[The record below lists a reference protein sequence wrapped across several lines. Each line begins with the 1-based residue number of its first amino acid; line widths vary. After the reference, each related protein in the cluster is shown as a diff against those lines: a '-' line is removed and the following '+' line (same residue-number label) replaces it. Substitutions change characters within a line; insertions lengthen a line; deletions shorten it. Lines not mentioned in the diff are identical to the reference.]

1 MKIYHFLAVIFA
13 FTGIFLLAAGL
24 KIRFRIS
31 EGAEDDENLLEGQ
44 YLSVPQSQT
53 YQRTGFVKLAMFCIM
68 IATGLE
74 IWATGIPPFQEDF
87 FPVEKDF
94 QSYAYILEHEQ
105 QNSIQKDELTSFL
118 QKIQNPE
125 NVYQTVLVE
134 DFFQFLS
141 KLYLTTEDITIL
153 EAVDNATMA
162 GGAANSVCG
171 FYSRIIRNEKA
182 VVRYR
187 ANRIPI
193 QRCIGLSISP
203 EEYKKLIE

>member
-1 MKIYHFLAVIFA
+1 MKTYHFLAVLFA
-13 FTGIFLLAAGL
+13 FSGISLLTFGL
-24 KIRFRIS
+24 KIRFRLA
-31 EGAEDDENLLEGQ
+31 EGAEDDGSLVEGQ
-44 YLSVPQSQT
+44 YLSVPQSQP
-53 YQRTGFVKLAMFCIM
+53 YQRTGFVKLGLICIL
-68 IATGLE
+68 IAAGLE
-74 IWATGIPPFQEDF
+74 LWGTGIPRFKEDF
-87 FPVEKDF
+87 FPAEKDF
-94 QSYAYILEHEQ
+94 QSYAYILDHEQ
-105 QNSIQKDELTSFL
+105 RNSIQKEELIEFL

-141 KLYLTTEDITIL
+141 KLYLETEDLKIL
-153 EAVDNATMA
+153 EAVDNAMVA
-162 GGAANSVCG
+162 GSAANSVCG
-171 FYSRIIRNEKA
+171 FYSRIIRNAKA